1 MPCVVPS
8 KLGRRS
14 WENKILPQ
22 NCPNRSDYRTFI
34 IALSLVLRPY
44 YTVSTILPP
53 HLAIAKQIPVISFFT
68 GGGLL
73 DMGFEEA
80 GFDIVWTNELDA
92 GFAALYAAGIT
103 AWRRQQNPAAPEA
116 HISHIGSLLDISP
129 AEIVQQAFPDGAP
142 PLFGIIG
149 GPPCQ
154 DFSIAGTRQGINGAR
169 GKISPAYCRVITEL
183 QPAFFVFENVTG
195 FLQKNHRAEFDKIR
209 EDFNRHYITDYAR
222 LNALD
227 YGVPQ
232 SRERLLLIGLRRD
245 LVQSPKLGLF
255 SDAMPAIGW
264 ADWKREQSH
273 AGLRQQ
279 YQWPGVEELGAIPAA
294 PKILQQ
300 LELCVNRCL
309 HTADDKLLP
318 NARDRFKLYST
329 QPDIIPEGRVNNR
342 SFKRLHRYR
351 YSPTACYGNNEVHLH
366 PIENRRLSVREVLRI
381 QSVAESYVLP
391 EGPPLSTKFKM
402 IGNGVPVALANGI
415 ARTITRL
422 LHDFCGLRQ
431 PQLPVVANST
441 QRVPQSAIHRV
452 ESVVFAASY

>member
-1 MPCVVPS
+1 
-8 KLGRRS
+8 
-14 WENKILPQ
+14 
-22 NCPNRSDYRTFI
+22 
-34 IALSLVLRPY
+34 
-44 YTVSTILPP
+44 
-53 HLAIAKQIPVISFFT
+53 
-68 GGGLL
+68 
-73 DMGFEEA
+73 MGFEET

-92 GFAALYAAGIT
+92 GFATLYAAGIT
-103 AWRRQQNPAAPEA
+103 AWRQQHNPAAPEA
-116 HISHIGSLLDISP
+116 SISYVGSILDIGH
-129 AEIVQQAFPDGAP
+129 AEIARQAFPNGTP
-142 PLFGIIG
+142 SLFGIIG

-154 DFSIAGTRQGINGAR
+154 DFSIAGTRQGIGGER
-169 GKISPAYCRVITEL
+169 GKISSAYCRVITEL

-209 EDFNRHYITDYAR
+209 EEFNRHYVTDYAP

-255 SDAMPAIGW
+255 ANAVPPIGW

-273 AGLRQQ
+273 IGLRQQ
-279 YQWPGVEELGAIPAA
+279 YQWPGTEVLGATPVA
-294 PKILQQ
+294 PENLQQ
-300 LELCVNRCL
+300 LALCVNHCL
-309 HTADDKLLP
+309 HTAADTSLP
-318 NARDRFKLYST
+318 NACDRFNLYST
-329 QPDIIPEGRVNNR
+329 KPEKTPEGRVNNR

-381 QSVAESYVLP
+381 QSVADSYVLP

-415 ARTITRL
+415 ARTVTRL
-422 LHDFCGLRQ
+422 LHDYCGLQQAQ
-431 PQLPVVANST
+431 PPTVANTKSVISLPT
-441 QRVPQSAIHRV
+441 VATASCVGNMELAI
-452 ESVVFAASY
+452 Y